1 LRSLGHLAEFLAGI
15 ARCALTIKQQRQR
28 SEEPLF
34 AIGSHADLTDTLTAE
49 SPDLSRGKH
58 THWWAR
64 PPILRNQSPSQRRQR
79 QTD

>member
-34 AIGSHADLTDTLTAE
+34 AIGSHADLTDT
-49 SPDLSRGKH
+49 
-58 THWWAR
+58 
-64 PPILRNQSPSQRRQR
+64 
-79 QTD
+79 